1 MDAHD
6 EEVEIIGTRSNERQ
20 MDRSHRQEQQQEKFY
35 SQQQMSEES
44 EEALFCISKHD
55 VKEISQVVKA
65 MAFRDHCTLNVSN
78 EGIRLA
84 VDDQHNQQGSAYFR
98 SEHFQDFN
106 FRTQT
111 CSIKIPMRP
120 LMEALNMFSGTM
132 TMVQISWNGEGFPL
146 LVILEDE
153 GVVVHTEIRTL
164 IAPEILEFDFDNE
177 NVTAK
182 AILNSLPIRE
192 IMRDLD
198 DSAETVVLTF
208 TPGYLQFYVAG
219 GMGRMKVELP
229 TNCDQL
235 ELLNVTTDRVQH
247 RYRMSLFKRLKDSI
261 RLCNKLSFRIDRN
274 GILSSQMMVQQNEQN
289 VFIEFYIMP
298 ENEHYYENES

>member
-1 MDAHD
+1 MDVHD

-20 MDRSHRQEQQQEKFY
+20 MDRAHRQEQQQEKFY

-153 GVVVHTEIRTL
+153 GSMSIL
-164 IAPEILEFDFDNE
+164 PLQILEFDFDNE

-198 DSAETVVLTF
+198 DSAET
-208 TPGYLQFYVAG
+208 
-219 GMGRMKVELP
+219 VELP

-261 RLCNKLSFRIDRN
+261 RLCNKLSFRIDKN
-274 GILSSQMMVQQNEQN
+274 GILSSQMM
-289 VFIEFYIMP
+289 
-298 ENEHYYENES
+298 